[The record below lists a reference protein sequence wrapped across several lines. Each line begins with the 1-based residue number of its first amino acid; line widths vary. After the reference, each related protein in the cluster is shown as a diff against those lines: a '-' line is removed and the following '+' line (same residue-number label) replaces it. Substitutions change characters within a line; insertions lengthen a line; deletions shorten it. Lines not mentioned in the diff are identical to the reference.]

1 MDSIRIEPGYAAAQA
16 FRLGMWV
23 GAVVGLAVIGLL
35 YWTGTV
41 GVVLAGYSLLLLFP
55 VYLVFVAVALSRWL
69 GYDRDVTS
77 LRPVRPPDGSK

>member
-1 MDSIRIEPGYAAAQA
+1 VDSIRVEPGYAAAQT

-23 GAVVGLAVIGLL
+23 GAVVGLVVIGLL
-35 YWTGTV
+35 YWTGAISV
-41 GVVLAGYSLLLLFP
+41 ALAGYSLLLLFP

-77 LRPVRPPDGSK
+77 LRPVRRSDGPR